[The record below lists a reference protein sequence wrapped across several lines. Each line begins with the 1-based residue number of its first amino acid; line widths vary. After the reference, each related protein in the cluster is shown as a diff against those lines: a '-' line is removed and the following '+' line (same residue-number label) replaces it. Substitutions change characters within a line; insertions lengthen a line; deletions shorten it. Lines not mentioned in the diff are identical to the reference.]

1 MHSRLE
7 LPYESLYKI
16 YKIVQNPTFKKLVST
31 GNGEKSDKGAYN
43 LAENRS
49 IIIVRHIN
57 DRSYVLSDWDA
68 KLNISKIQ
76 SKMLV

>member
-1 MHSRLE
+1 MHSRLD

-49 IIIVRHIN
+49 ININ

>member
-1 MHSRLE
+1 MRSRLD

-16 YKIVQNPTFKKLVST
+16 YKIVQNPTLKKLVST
-31 GNGEKSDKGAYN
+31 GYGEKSDKGAYN

-49 IIIVRHIN
+49 IIIRHIN
-57 DRSYVLSDWDA
+57 DRSYVLSDWDV

-76 SKMLV
+76 SKVLA